1 MEQIFLETMLRHMED
16 REVILE
22 NQHGFTKDN
31 SCLINLVAVYDGV
44 TASMDKGRATDVICR
59 TSVRPL
65 ILYHIICFSLN
76 WKGMDLMAG
85 FLDGQRTGCRI
96 EPRKCWSMAN
106 FLDGDHQ

>member
-44 TASMDKGRATDVICR
+44 TATMDKGKATDVIYLDF
-59 TSVRPL
+59 SKAFDMVPDS
-65 ILYHIICFSLN
+65 ILLSRLD
-76 WKGMDLMAG
+76 MD
-85 FLDGQRTGCRI
+85 
-96 EPRKCWSMAN
+96 
-106 FLDGDHQ
+106 